1 MNTANFPAMILA
13 LSLPCA
19 AAPAPAPEYSAKH
32 KETASKLAVQQ
43 DELQADTSDLILG
56 ETNEEVVELLK
67 KCRHA
72 MNDAVDLLEV
82 YNTGG
87 QTLAAQSDVIELIY
101 QAAKAKMTGADG
113 QPKPGGRALMD
124 MLRQLLGMDHDAQSA
139 EQQEGDEKG
148 QEGSQK
154 GSGNNSGRGT
164 NGKSNMASSQDKG
177 VSNPDTAVETP
188 PAYRFLDLLHDG
200 RTAKRSGPI
209 PHENVFFRASPGG
222 TDVCE
227 GTTLSSE
234 CPENGWNL

>member
-32 KETASKLAVQQ
+32 RETASKLAVQQ

-56 ETNEEVVELLK
+56 ETNEEVVDLLK

-113 QPKPGGRALMD
+113 RTK
-124 MLRQLLGMDHDAQSA
+124 HIHS
-139 EQQEGDEKG
+139 QQKCRNRHPAHAG
-148 QEGSQK
+148 QHPYIPRNRLSL
-154 GSGNNSGRGT
+154 
-164 NGKSNMASSQDKG
+164 QDC
-177 VSNPDTAVETP
+177 P
-188 PAYRFLDLLHDG
+188 
-200 RTAKRSGPI
+200 
-209 PHENVFFRASPGG
+209 
-222 TDVCE
+222 
-227 GTTLSSE
+227 LS
-234 CPENGWNL
+234 CRRH

>member
-32 KETASKLAVQQ
+32 RETASKLAVQQ

-56 ETNEEVVELLK
+56 ETNEEVVDLLK

-113 QPKPGGRALMD
+113 RPKPGGRALMD
-124 MLRQLLGMDHDAQSA
+124 MLRQLLGMDSDSQSA
-139 EQQEGDEKG
+139 EQAAATIPDAERME
-148 QEGSQK
+148 
-154 GSGNNSGRGT
+154 
-164 NGKSNMASSQDKG
+164 
-177 VSNPDTAVETP
+177 NPIWPPPRIKAFPIRTRLRKRVPFPNP
-188 PAYRFLDLLHDG
+188 PACPQTTCLPNSARRWTPTTRLC
-200 RTAKRSGPI
+200 RSET
-209 PHENVFFRASPGG
+209 H
-222 TDVCE
+222 
-227 GTTLSSE
+227 LSGQ
-234 CPENGWNL
+234 PFHA

>member
-1 MNTANFPAMILA
+1 MNSANFPAMILA

-19 AAPAPAPEYSAKH
+19 AAPDPAPEYSARH

-124 MLRQLLGMDHDAQSA
+124 MLRQLLGMDSDDQSA
-139 EQQEGDEKG
+139 EQQEG
-148 QEGSQK
+148 SQR
-154 GSGNNSGRGT
+154 GSGNNPGRGAD
-164 NGKSNMASSQDKG
+164 GKSNMASAQDKG
-177 VSNPDTAVETP
+177 VSNPDMAAEARSVPKSTGMSADDMPSEFRKALD
-188 PAYRFLDLLHDG
+188 AYN
-200 RTAKRSGPI
+200 K
-209 PHENVFFRASPGG
+209 
-222 TDVCE
+222 
-227 GTTLSSE
+227 TLQK
-234 CPENGWNL
+234 

>member
-177 VSNPDTAVETP
+177 VSNPDTAVNAFRSQIHRHVRRRHAFRIP
-188 PAYRFLDLLHDG
+188 QGAG
-200 RTAKRSGPI
+200 RLQQDFTEVKRPSPDTA
-209 PHENVFFRASPGG
+209 
-222 TDVCE
+222 
-227 GTTLSSE
+227 LSRMNSNF
-234 CPENGWNL
+234 PFP

>member
-32 KETASKLAVQQ
+32 RETASKLAVQQ

-56 ETNEEVVELLK
+56 ETNEEV
-67 KCRHA
+67 
-72 MNDAVDLLEV
+72 VDLLEV

-113 QPKPGGRALMD
+113 RPKPGGRALMD
-124 MLRQLLGMDHDAQSA
+124 MLRQLLGMDSDSQSA
-139 EQQEGDEKG
+139 EQQEGNGKG
-148 QEGSQK
+148 QEGSQR
-154 GSGNNSGRGT
+154 GSGNNPGRGA

-177 VSNPDTAVETP
+177 VSNPDTAAETRSVP
-188 PAYRFLDLLHDG
+188 KSTGMSADDMPSEFRKALDAYN
-200 RTAKRSGPI
+200 K
-209 PHENVFFRASPGG
+209 
-222 TDVCE
+222 
-227 GTTLSSE
+227 TLQK
-234 CPENGWNL
+234 

>member
-56 ETNEEVVELLK
+56 DTNEEVVALLK
-67 KCRHA
+67 KCRPA

-177 VSNPDTAVETP
+177 VSNPDTAVETRSVP
-188 PAYRFLDLLHDG
+188 KSTGMSADDMPSEFRKALDAYN
-200 RTAKRSGPI
+200 K
-209 PHENVFFRASPGG
+209 
-222 TDVCE
+222 
-227 GTTLSSE
+227 TLQR
-234 CPENGWNL
+234 

>member
-56 ETNEEVVELLK
+56 ETNEEVVERLK

-177 VSNPDTAVETP
+177 VSNPDTAVETRSVP
-188 PAYRFLDLLHDG
+188 KSTGMSADDMPSEFRKALDAYN
-200 RTAKRSGPI
+200 K
-209 PHENVFFRASPGG
+209 
-222 TDVCE
+222 
-227 GTTLSSE
+227 TLQR
-234 CPENGWNL
+234 

>member
-1 MNTANFPAMILA
+1 MNTAHFSAMVLA

-19 AAPAPAPEYSAKH
+19 ADPKPAPEYSARH

-56 ETNEEVVELLK
+56 ETNEEVVDLLK

-124 MLRQLLGMDHDAQSA
+124 MLRQLLGMDSDAQSA
-139 EQQEGDEKG
+139 EQQEGNEKG
-148 QEGSQK
+148 QGGSQS
-154 GSGNNSGRGT
+154 GSGNNPGSKAD
-164 NGKSNMASSQDKG
+164 GKSNMTSAQDKG
-177 VSNPDTAVETP
+177 VSNPDMTAETRSVP
-188 PAYRFLDLLHDG
+188 KSTGISADDMPSEFRKALDADNKTLH
-200 RTAKRSGPI
+200 K
-209 PHENVFFRASPGG
+209 
-222 TDVCE
+222 
-227 GTTLSSE
+227 
-234 CPENGWNL
+234 

>member
-67 KCRHA
+67 KCRH
-72 MNDAVDLLEV
+72 AVDLLEV

-177 VSNPDTAVETP
+177 VSNPDTAVETRSVP
-188 PAYRFLDLLHDG
+188 KSTGMSADDMPSEFRKALDAYN
-200 RTAKRSGPI
+200 K
-209 PHENVFFRASPGG
+209 
-222 TDVCE
+222 
-227 GTTLSSE
+227 TLQR
-234 CPENGWNL
+234 

>member
-139 EQQEGDEKG
+139 EQQEGGDEKG

-177 VSNPDTAVETP
+177 VSNPDTAVETRSVP
-188 PAYRFLDLLHDG
+188 KSTGMSADDMPSEFRKALDAYN
-200 RTAKRSGPI
+200 K
-209 PHENVFFRASPGG
+209 
-222 TDVCE
+222 
-227 GTTLSSE
+227 TLQR
-234 CPENGWNL
+234 

>member
-1 MNTANFPAMILA
+1 MLKLIRMIQQEQDIRMRTRAAEPGTPQKIYPTCPMNTANFPAMILA

-113 QPKPGGRALMD
+113 PAQAGRKSSYGHAAPAA
-124 MLRQLLGMDHDAQSA
+124 RH
-139 EQQEGDEKG
+139 
-148 QEGSQK
+148 GS
-154 GSGNNSGRGT
+154 
-164 NGKSNMASSQDKG
+164 
-177 VSNPDTAVETP
+177 
-188 PAYRFLDLLHDG
+188 
-200 RTAKRSGPI
+200 
-209 PHENVFFRASPGG
+209 
-222 TDVCE
+222 
-227 GTTLSSE
+227 
-234 CPENGWNL
+234 

>member
-177 VSNPDTAVETP
+177 VSNPDTAVET
-188 PAYRFLDLLHDG
+188 R
-200 RTAKRSGPI
+200 
-209 PHENVFFRASPGG
+209 
-222 TDVCE
+222 
-227 GTTLSSE
+227 
-234 CPENGWNL
+234 